1 MDTSTPSPTR
11 HAATTILLVLS
22 ACSSTPNGGKAAGTL
37 YINGDTR
44 SNVYS
49 FDLASGSKSQRVAGA
64 NPYPTP
70 DGTILCVDTNTQ
82 ALGEY
87 AADGTTF
94 RTIVKQN
101 DQAPFSDTYDDHFQN
116 PQLSPDGKYV
126 AYEGQFGYTF
136 DIYVVDRSTGAL
148 LAAVN
153 PSTVGEGYVRPTWTP
168 DGLLVVAGG
177 PSNAGLYLSDATWTN
192 FTRFDQ
198 NLASPDQPAVSPDGK
213 TVAFVLNS
221 HIFTVGL
228 DGTGVTQRTNTSGK
242 ESWPSWSPDG
252 QSLVFYTD
260 TSVETLALAGGAT
273 LDLSTVDDN
282 FTTFTVFY
290 GGQMSWR

>member
-1 MDTSTPSPTR
+1 MDKRIQGPIRLTTL
-11 HAATTILLVLS
+11 TILIVLGG
-22 ACSSTPNGGKAAGTL
+22 CSSTPKGGAAAGTI
-37 YINGDTR
+37 YVNGDTR
-44 SNVYS
+44 SNIYS
-49 FDLASGSKSQRVAGA
+49 FDLASGAKSQRVAGA
-64 NPYPTP
+64 DPYPTP
-70 DGTILCVDTNTQ
+70 QGTILCINTKTQ

-87 AADGTTF
+87 GADGTTF
-94 RTIVKQN
+94 SIIAAQSL
-101 DQAPFSDTYDDHFQN
+101 APDGDTHDDHFQN
-116 PQLSPDGKYV
+116 PQLSPDGQYV
-126 AYEGQFGYTF
+126 AYEGQLGYTF
-136 DIYVVDRSTGAL
+136 DIYVVARNGGTL
-148 LAAVN
+148 LASVN
-153 PSTVGEGYVRPTWTP
+153 PPAVGEGYVRPTWTP

-177 PSNAGLYLSDATWTN
+177 PTNPGLYLSDTTWTN

-221 HIFTVGL
+221 HIFTVGI
-228 DGTGVTQRTNTSGK
+228 DGTGVTQRTTTSGK

-273 LDLSTVDDN
+273 LDLSTLDAN